1 MFNILLDK
9 LPTEWK
15 EYPIDTDF
23 QIGIMI
29 SQCMVDE
36 ELSKTERL
44 YAAINLLYE
53 DPDKVPSSL
62 EEAMEGI
69 NWFLNDWNHD
79 NIPKSKKKEKQIV
92 TMDFDVDQW
101 RIYAAFKKQYGIDLN
116 KESMHFWVFMGLL
129 TSLEDCNFTKV
140 VSIREKQ
147 ITSKMS
153 KEEKESIRNAKE
165 IYRIE
170 KNEDSVETEE
180 EKVERQE
187 AIDAFNR
194 LRGKS

>member
-1 MFNILLDK
+1 MFNVLMDK
-9 LPTEWK
+9 LPVEWNG
-15 EYPIDTDF
+15 YPIDADF

-36 ELSKTERL
+36 ELSDTERI
-44 YAAINLLYE
+44 YTAIDLLYT
-53 DPDKVPSSL
+53 DKEKAPVTL
-62 EEAMEGI
+62 EEAIEGI
-69 NWFLNDWNHD
+69 KWFLNDWNHD
-79 NIPKSKKKEKQIV
+79 NIPKSNKKEKQIV

-116 KESMHFWVFMGLL
+116 KDSMHFWVFMGLL

-140 VSIREKQ
+140 VSIREKK

-153 KEEKESIRNAKE
+153 KEEKESIRNAKD
-165 IYRIE
+165 IYRIK
-170 KNEDSVETEE
+170 KNTDSVETEE
-180 EKVERQE
+180 EKAERQE

>member
-9 LPTEWK
+9 LPTKWK
-15 EYPIDTDF
+15 EYPIDTEF

-29 SQCMVDE
+29 SQCMVDDD
-36 ELSKTERL
+36 LSDTERI
-44 YAAINLLYE
+44 YTAIDLLYK
-53 DPDKVPSSL
+53 DAKRRPSSI

-79 NIPKSKKKEKQIV
+79 NIPKGKKKNKQTP

-129 TSLEDCNFTKV
+129 TSLEECNFTQV
-140 VSIREKQ
+140 VSVRGKK

-153 KEEKESIRNAKE
+153 KEEKESIRNAKD
-165 IYRIE
+165 IYRI
-170 KNEDSVETEE
+170 KKTTDSVETEE
-180 EKVERQE
+180 EKAERQE
-187 AIDAFNR
+187 AIDAFNK
-194 LRGKS
+194 LRGKG

>member
-9 LPTEWK
+9 LPTKWK
-15 EYPIDTDF
+15 EYPIDTEF

-29 SQCMVDE
+29 SQCMVDDD
-36 ELSKTERL
+36 LSDAERI
-44 YAAINLLYE
+44 YTAIDLLYK
-53 DPDKVPSSL
+53 DKAIRPSSI

-79 NIPKSKKKEKQIV
+79 NIPKGKKKNKQTP

-129 TSLEDCNFTKV
+129 TSLEECNFTQV
-140 VSIREKQ
+140 VSVRGKK

-153 KEEKESIRNAKE
+153 KEEKESIRNAKD
-165 IYRIE
+165 IYRI
-170 KNEDSVETEE
+170 KKTTDSVETEE
-180 EKVERQE
+180 EKAERQE
-187 AIDAFNR
+187 AIDAFNK
-194 LRGKS
+194 LRGKG